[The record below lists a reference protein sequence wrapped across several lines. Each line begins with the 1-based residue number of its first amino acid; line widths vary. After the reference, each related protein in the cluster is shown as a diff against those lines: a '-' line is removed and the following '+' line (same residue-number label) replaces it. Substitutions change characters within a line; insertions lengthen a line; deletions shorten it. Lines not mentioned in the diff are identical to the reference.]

1 MQFYK
6 FEGVITNPDWTEEND
21 KRHILRERAR
31 KICLKTTDFNQTL
44 KGQSCFYVT
53 DASDNIFHAGII
65 SLESSGLTEQIQAY
79 LTALKL
85 SVKDLHME
93 EITFNAAHSML
104 QTACRH
110 NYIDDDDEILER
122 FNLDKLCSRFGRFFD
137 YDEKII
143 DKAARSTVYREAD
156 TFSAGE
162 SLRPELDRIYAGKSM
177 KKAIGH
183 PVHYMVQTDDSDTR
197 QKLCRLLL
205 QALYVSDRLKSR
217 RCCLVR
223 FCPEEQF
230 STSTYDCLYQSC
242 IGGAVIVRYLTGDDT
257 EDDRASSGRYIIE
270 QLCKTMKKYRN
281 QVLTI
286 FALPRECTSLKDS
299 FYENLG
305 SASFVE
311 LKEDFMSGDTAVKFL
326 KGLAG
331 NHGVRCDKKLF
342 SMLEADKSYL
352 APDLHLLFD
361 TWYDRKL
368 KTSVYPQYC
377 AVKTTD
383 QAVLKSAPKGSA
395 YTELMEMI
403 GLTEAKKIIRQ
414 ALAYAKAQKL
424 FSEKGMAAD
433 HLSMHM
439 VFSGNPGTAKTTV
452 ARLFARIMR
461 ENHLLSKG
469 NLIEV
474 GRGDLVGKYVG
485 WTAPAIQKKF
495 KEAEGSVLFIDEA
508 YSLVDDRDDSYG
520 DEAINTIVQEMENH
534 RDNVV
539 VIFAGYP
546 DKMESF
552 LQKNPGLRSR
562 IAFHV
567 PFDDYSTE
575 ELCDIAH
582 LIAKRKGLEFSE
594 GACGKME
601 QLFSAAREQNDFGNG
616 RYVRNVIEKA
626 QMAQAVRLLDQDYE
640 RITNRDIVTLQA
652 EDIELPKI
660 KRERRQ
666 TIGFVYP
673 SKQELANK
681 VRIL

>member
-1 MQFYK
+1 
-6 FEGVITNPDWTEEND
+6 
-21 KRHILRERAR
+21 
-31 KICLKTTDFNQTL
+31 
-44 KGQSCFYVT
+44 
-53 DASDNIFHAGII
+53 
-65 SLESSGLTEQIQAY
+65 
-79 LTALKL
+79 
-85 SVKDLHME
+85 
-93 EITFNAAHSML
+93 
-104 QTACRH
+104 
-110 NYIDDDDEILER
+110 
-122 FNLDKLCSRFGRFFD
+122 
-137 YDEKII
+137 
-143 DKAARSTVYREAD
+143 
-156 TFSAGE
+156 
-162 SLRPELDRIYAGKSM
+162 M

-183 PVHYMVQTDDSDTR
+183 PVHYMVQTDDSDIR

-205 QALYVSDRLKSR
+205 QALYANGRLRSR

-223 FCPEEQF
+223 FCPGEQF
-230 STSTYDCLYQSC
+230 SSSTYGCLYQSC
-242 IGGAVIVRYLTGDDT
+242 IGGAVIVSYLTGDDT
-257 EDDRASSGRYIIE
+257 EDDHASSSRYIIE

-286 FALPRECTSLKDS
+286 FALPRECTILKDI

-305 SASFVE
+305 STSFVE
-311 LKEDFMSGDTAVKFL
+311 LKEDFMSGDTAVNFL

-342 SMLEADKSYL
+342 SMLEENKNYL
-352 APDLHLLFD
+352 APDLHILFD
-361 TWYDRKL
+361 AWYDRKL

-377 AVKTTD
+377 TVKTTD
-383 QAVLKSAPKGSA
+383 QTVLKSAPKGSA

-461 ENHLLSKG
+461 ENRLLSKG
-469 NLIEV
+469 DLIEV
-474 GRGDLVGKYVG
+474 GRGDLIGKYVG
-485 WTAPAIQKKF
+485 WTAPMIQKKF
-495 KEAEGSVLFIDEA
+495 KQAEGGVLFIDEA
-508 YSLVDDRDDSYG
+508 YSLVDDRDGSYG

-546 DKMESF
+546 DKMKTF
-552 LQKNPGLRSR
+552 LRKNPGLRSR

-567 PFDDYSTE
+567 PFADYSTE

-582 LIAKRKGLEFSE
+582 LIAKRKGLELSE
-594 GACGKME
+594 GACKKMD
-601 QLFSAAREQNDFGNG
+601 QLFSAAREQADFGNG

-626 QMAQAVRLLDQDYE
+626 QLAQAVRLLDQDYD
-640 RITNRDIVTLQA
+640 RITNKDIVTLKA
-652 EDIELPKI
+652 EDIELPEIEK
-660 KRERRQ
+660 ERRQ
-666 TIGFVYP
+666 PIGFVY
-673 SKQELANK
+673 S
-681 VRIL
+681 